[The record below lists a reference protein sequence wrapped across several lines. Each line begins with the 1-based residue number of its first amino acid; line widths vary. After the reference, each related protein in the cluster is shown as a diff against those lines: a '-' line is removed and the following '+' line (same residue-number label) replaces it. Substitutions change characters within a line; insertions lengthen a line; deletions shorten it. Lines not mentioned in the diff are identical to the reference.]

1 MSIWDWSWLGIGR
14 AASSVMTLP
23 QYGIQSPWQPSPLE
37 TLDQINTWSVGS
49 QLFEDIFGETPRP
62 VTRAE
67 AMSVPAVAR
76 ARHLI
81 CTTVARLP
89 LAAFR
94 ADEKVDPTPS
104 FMTAT
109 DGQLGDLTDA
119 DKHRFGL
126 FTGQSPYQ
134 RMLRV
139 ADDVLFFGFSMLYV
153 TRWGAPDVSGRKM
166 PLRMCHVPQGF
177 WAVNADGEI
186 VDVDGAPLPADRVI
200 LVEGPHSGIL
210 SFGSRTIR
218 GAGQLE
224 QTALDVSQRPFRL
237 ALRQTTDLVLTPDER
252 REIVSETRRALSDNQ
267 GILFVNSA
275 LELQEFRMDSSDFL
289 VGARNSSAL
298 DIARLTNTPAS
309 MLDASVEGSSLE
321 YSTVEGRN
329 LQWLDFGLASYLDAI
344 AARLSEDDVLPQGQ
358 RTEFVTDGLTTYTAP
373 HPED

>member
-1 MSIWDWSWLGIGR
+1 MSWFDWLGVGR
-14 AASSVMTLP
+14 AAGAVATMPTGAY
-23 QYGIQSPWQPSPLE
+23 QVQSPWQPSPLE
-37 TLDQINTWSVGS
+37 TLDQINSWSVGA
-49 QLFEDIFGETPRP
+49 QLFEDIYGDAPRP

-94 ADEKVDPTPS
+94 GEELVDPTPS

-109 DGQLGDLTDA
+109 DGQLGDLTPA
-119 DKHRFGL
+119 DQRRFGL

-139 ADDVLFFGFSMLYV
+139 ADDVLFFGYAMLYV
-153 TRWGAPDVSGRKM
+153 TRWGATDLSGRRL
-166 PLRMCHVPQGF
+166 PLRMVHVPQGF
-177 WAVNADGEI
+177 WAVNSDGEI
-186 VDVDGAPLPADRVI
+186 VDVDGQPLPADRVI

-218 GAGQLE
+218 GATTLE
-224 QTALDVSQRPFRL
+224 TTALDISQHPFRL
-237 ALRQTTDLVLTPDER
+237 ALKQTTDITLTREER
-252 REIVSETRRALSDNQ
+252 HELVSEVRRALSDNN
-267 GILFVNSA
+267 GVLFVNSA
-275 LELQEFRMDSSDFL
+275 LDLQEFRMDSSEFL
-289 VGARNSSAL
+289 IGARNASAL

-309 MLDASVEGSSLE
+309 MLDASTEGSSLE

-329 LQWLDFGLASYLDAI
+329 LQWLDFGLASYLDSI

-358 RTEFVTDGLTTYTAP
+358 RAAFVTDGLTTYTAP